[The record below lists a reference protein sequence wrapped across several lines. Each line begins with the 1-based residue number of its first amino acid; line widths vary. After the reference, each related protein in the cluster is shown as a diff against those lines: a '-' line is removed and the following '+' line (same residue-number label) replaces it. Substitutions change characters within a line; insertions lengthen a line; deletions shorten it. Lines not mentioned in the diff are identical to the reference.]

1 MGWRILQISKPC
13 KLSVKNRRLVYEP
26 FEEASLTIPLED
38 ISVVILE
45 NRQILLSNSL
55 LSELPEYDIVLFTC
69 DFSHLPSGVL
79 FPFHTHSRYS
89 QIAWLQRDIS
99 EPLKKRLW
107 QEVIKAKINNQ
118 AAALEILNKSNAGK
132 LREIAKLVQ
141 SGDTK
146 NSEAFAA
153 GIYWKSFF
161 TDFNRSD
168 DDDIRNASLNYGYSP
183 HIYYEFLPKCPFES
197 NKRFDIRGSLRCIFR
212 ANAAKFS
219 YGK

>member
-146 NSEAFAA
+146 NSEAFTAA
-153 GIYWKSFF
+153 MMTISAMPHSITVMRCCAAAWPEASSARDCCLVSAF
-161 TDFNRSD
+161 TMPTSS
-168 DDDIRNASLNYGYSP
+168 ISL
-183 HIYYEFLPKCPFES
+183 IW
-197 NKRFDIRGSLRCIFR
+197 
-212 ANAAKFS
+212 
-219 YGK
+219 

>member
-146 NSEAFAA
+146 IRKLLPPEFTGKAFLRILTAAMMTISAMPHSITVMRYCAAAWPEASSARDCCLV
-153 GIYWKSFF
+153 SVF
-161 TDFNRSD
+161 TMPTSS
-168 DDDIRNASLNYGYSP
+168 ISL
-183 HIYYEFLPKCPFES
+183 IW
-197 NKRFDIRGSLRCIFR
+197 
-212 ANAAKFS
+212 
-219 YGK
+219 